1 MVPMKLYNSS
11 GTSHIAKGRYTDVG
25 MDFNPQGQPV
35 ASKKYSIAFHISDFS
50 SIASSNEN
58 YKDWQAEFVNSES
71 ETVQGR
77 LNNPLVDKTFGYVV
91 ATLTSNHPT
100 VVL

>member
-1 MVPMKLYNSS
+1 MISLKLYNAS
-11 GTSHIAKGRYTDVG
+11 GTSLTAKGRITDVG

-50 SIASSNEN
+50 SIASANEN

-71 ETVQGR
+71 EIIQGR

-91 ATLTSNHPT
+91 ATLTLNHPS